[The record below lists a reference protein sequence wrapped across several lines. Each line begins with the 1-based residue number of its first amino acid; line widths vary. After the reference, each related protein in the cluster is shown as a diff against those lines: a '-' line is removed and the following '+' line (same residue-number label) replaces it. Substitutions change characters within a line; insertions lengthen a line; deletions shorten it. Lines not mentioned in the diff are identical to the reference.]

1 MGKNNHL
8 TVERLGAPTR
18 VPGRSGYVGKSLG
31 GCRWYSQPASPWPRW
46 QWLQWCRLCRAAPPG
61 WTLSGP
67 ASWTPRLR
75 RTKGRQRGMTEPA
88 GATTLCSYSLCVSII
103 QKHGKLSDM
112 GSLGSETMLT
122 CPNSMTW
129 DYPTAE
135 STEELPAALRTG
147 TELSPDTYKLCGQEE
162 LSSSPRFSPGKWGRW
177 KRSVVLMSR
186 MGKGAQAVW
195 KQNRLWCIT

>member
-1 MGKNNHL
+1 
-8 TVERLGAPTR
+8 
-18 VPGRSGYVGKSLG
+18 
-31 GCRWYSQPASPWPRW
+31 
-46 QWLQWCRLCRAAPPG
+46 
-61 WTLSGP
+61 
-67 ASWTPRLR
+67 
-75 RTKGRQRGMTEPA
+75 MTEPA

-112 GSLGSETMLT
+112 GSLSSETMLT

-129 DYPTAE
+129 HYPTAE

-162 LSSSPRFSPGKWGRW
+162 LSSSPRFSPGKLGRW

-186 MGKGAQAVW
+186 MGKGAQAV
-195 KQNRLWCIT
+195 